1 MKLSVSLTTE
11 KDKHLPAFDYTKLT
25 ALNTCPRWG
34 LIRYDQHKRMPGS
47 GRNLPIE
54 IGSTAHKGFAA
65 IRLMELME
73 AGHGENDLVHQKG
86 LKEFGEERWL
96 KLVAIYSGG
105 DNFRDR
111 VQAGALYIINTAG
124 FTDDPGNRRKT
135 LSNLEASMI
144 AYIQRSEFGKRIPYI
159 DDKMVGVEVPFD
171 LTLTFNHM
179 DARELRIRYIGKID
193 GIVTTPNGIEIEEN
207 KTTSGLS
214 VPWMDGFLIS
224 HQVTGYCMAVST
236 LLNQPVRDVV
246 IRGLMVPLPKNYDL
260 QGVANVPV
268 SRDRFR
274 FTEWARWVWHTVND
288 IWLPFHEKPLEA
300 PEYSHSCYRY
310 FGSCPFI
317 PLCGMASPE
326 DRQLTFE
333 QMEHDEWSP
342 LHEEAS
348 NG

>member
-171 LTLTFNHM
+171 LTLTFK
-179 DARELRIRYIGKID
+179 AWPTSRSAGIGSGSLNGQD
-193 GIVTTPNGIEIEEN
+193 GYGIPSM
-207 KTTSGLS
+207 TSG
-214 VPWMDGFLIS
+214 
-224 HQVTGYCMAVST
+224 
-236 LLNQPVRDVV
+236 
-246 IRGLMVPLPKNYDL
+246 
-260 QGVANVPV
+260 
-268 SRDRFR
+268 SRSMRSR
-274 FTEWARWVWHTVND
+274 
-288 IWLPFHEKPLEA
+288 
-300 PEYSHSCYRY
+300 
-310 FGSCPFI
+310 
-317 PLCGMASPE
+317 
-326 DRQLTFE
+326 
-333 QMEHDEWSP
+333 
-342 LHEEAS
+342 
-348 NG
+348 